1 MEGTS
6 IPLGKAEQS
15 VPAAPVPTE
24 GWDLGTHIPD
34 RALADSF
41 WTLQDPG
48 GVQSPWLGTG
58 EHWRSG
64 GLKLLLPG
72 TLGPLLQ
79 RATGAV
85 STGAGCLACT
95 AHATALLLFAFLL
108 LPLLKLLLP
117 GLLLP
122 ARDAGIPASQGGAQG
137 WEPRMGSQ
145 EQGEAAL
152 LLLISPGQDFCFIY
166 LIIFL

>member
-1 MEGTS
+1 M
-6 IPLGKAEQS
+6 
-15 VPAAPVPTE
+15 
-24 GWDLGTHIPD
+24 
-34 RALADSF
+34 
-41 WTLQDPG
+41 
-48 GVQSPWLGTG
+48 QSPWLGTG
-58 EHWRSG
+58 EHWWSG
-64 GLKLLLPG
+64 GLKLFLLG

-108 LPLLKLLLP
+108 LSLFKLLLPFFKLLLP

-122 ARDAGIPASQGGAQG
+122 ARDAGIPTSQEGVRG

-145 EQGEAAL
+145 EWGEAAL
-152 LLLISPGQDFCFIY
+152 LLLISPDQDFCFIY